1 VSELCPFQPLLKLK
15 SCLPAIFVD
24 VLGFLMDRVGADL
37 TAFHNRIR
45 AADNGADLLI
55 CMQVFRAKAMTIAC
69 ERDVT
74 IVDSAA
80 WMSKSNAINHNDPYL
95 RFHEGSD
102 LIT

>member
-1 VSELCPFQPLLKLK
+1 MSKLCPFQPLLKLK

-24 VLGFLMDRVGADL
+24 ALGCLTYSVGADL
-37 TAFHNRIR
+37 TAFHNRIK
-45 AADNGADLLI
+45 AANNGTDLLI

-80 WMSKSNAINHNDPYL
+80 WMSKSNAINSQ
-95 RFHEGSD
+95 G
-102 LIT
+102 LIKWIS